1 MKLTTNKYKVMVQID
16 QELYDRYRKHIRL
29 VYGIRQAGASANIM
43 DFNARVFS
51 EAMENLMKGKGK

>member
-1 MKLTTNKYKVMVQID
+1 MKPITNKYKVMVQID

-29 VYGIRQAGASANIM
+29 VYGIRQAGANANIT
-43 DFNARVFS
+43 DFNAKVFS